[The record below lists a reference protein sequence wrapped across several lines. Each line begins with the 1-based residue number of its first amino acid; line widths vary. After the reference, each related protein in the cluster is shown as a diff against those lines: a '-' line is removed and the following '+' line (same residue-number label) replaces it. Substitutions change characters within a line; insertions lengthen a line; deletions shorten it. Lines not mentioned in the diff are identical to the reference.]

1 MMAAAS
7 LSGGKD
13 DDKGTEV
20 KPETSQIVELI
31 PDIGAAPG
39 RPGYRL

>member
-13 DDKGTEV
+13 DDKGTVV
-20 KPETSQIVELI
+20 KLETSQIAELM
-31 PDIGAAPG
+31 PQSAS
-39 RPGYRL
+39 

>member
-13 DDKGTEV
+13 DDKGTGATL
-20 KPETSQIVELI
+20 ETSQIVELI
-31 PDIGAAPG
+31 PAIGVAA
-39 RPGYRL
+39 